1 MSTASA
7 DQNKEIKVSII
18 VPARNEEHC
27 IAACVRSLLGQ
38 AHDSYEVIVVDD
50 ASTDRTA
57 EFAASVDARVKVVAA
72 GPLPEGWMGKS
83 HACLIGAQAAKGQW
97 LLFTDADTVH
107 APHALP
113 TALATAHSTQA
124 ALLSYSPRQ
133 LTGSWAEKI
142 LMPVVFA
149 ELATAYRPA
158 EVSDP
163 ASPAAAANGQYLLVR
178 AETYWSLR
186 GHAAVASDLLEDVA
200 LARLVKA
207 SGSRIHFA
215 YAGDLVQTRMYRSAG
230 ALIEGWTKNLFLL
243 FPHPASLFT
252 LRSVEQAALVIAF
265 SLALTGASITAVIAA
280 IIAAL
285 LLLNIFL
292 RLRRANFNLPDT
304 LFALTGTPFF
314 LVLLLRS
321 HIQGRLVRQIR
332 WKGRVYGPGTA
343 MKAAAAPAS
352 R

>member
-1 MSTASA
+1 MSIASA
-7 DQNKEIKVSII
+7 VQNKEFTVSII

-27 IAACVRSLLGQ
+27 IAACVRSLVGQ
-38 AHDSYEVIVVDD
+38 AHDSFEVNVVDD
-50 ASTDRTA
+50 ASSDRTA
-57 EFAASVDARVKVVAA
+57 EFAASVDARVRVIAA

-83 HACLIGAQAAKGQW
+83 HACLMGARAATGQW

-107 APHALP
+107 APHALQ
-113 TALATAHSTQA
+113 TALATADSTQA

-142 LMPVVFA
+142 FMPVVFA
-149 ELATAYRPA
+149 ELATAYPPA

-163 ASPAAAANGQYLLVR
+163 ASPTAAANGQFLLIR
-178 AETYWSLR
+178 AETYWSLG

-207 SGSRIHFA
+207 SGNRIHFA
-215 YAGDLVQTRMYRSAG
+215 YGGDLVQTRMYRSVSG
-230 ALIEGWTKNLFLL
+230 MVDGWTKNLFLL

-252 LRSVEQAALVIAF
+252 FRSVEQAALVIAF
-265 SLALTGASITAVIAA
+265 SLALTGASITAVFAA
-280 IIAAL
+280 VIAAL
-285 LLLNIFL
+285 VLLKIFL

-304 LFALTGTPFF
+304 LFALAGTPFF

-332 WKGRVYGPGTA
+332 WKGRVYGPGAA